1 MMSKMGELY
10 EEMREKNNWDEADRC
25 ADERKYKEH
34 ILKLDKRKE
43 LVASLR
49 ATEDEHGF
57 EFGKKVSDWMFAIET
72 EYQAF
77 YGLEENDFDI
87 IDKNSQDEQKVVSD

>member
-1 MMSKMGELY
+1 MSKMGELY
-10 EEMREKNNWDEADRC
+10 EEMREENNWDEADRC
-25 ADERKYKEH
+25 ADESRYKEH

-49 ATEDEHGF
+49 ATENEHGF

-87 IDKNSQDEQKVVSD
+87 VDKNSQDEQKVVSD

>member
-1 MMSKMGELY
+1 M
-10 EEMREKNNWDEADRC
+10 
-25 ADERKYKEH
+25 
-34 ILKLDKRKE
+34 
-43 LVASLR
+43 VASLR
-49 ATEDEHGF
+49 ATEDENGF

-87 IDKNSQDEQKVVSD
+87 VDKNSQDEQKVVSD